1 MGRVK
6 EPSRWRDGLAG
17 SAAIT
22 NAAGASDCR
31 WERAS
36 QATAER
42 QQKLEESANQ
52 LASFQAAEAQLRPWL
67 MEKELMMSVL
77 GPLSI
82 DPNMLNAQK
91 QQVQVSLEWCRHLH
105 GGFRTRRGRVFH
117 PECEVADCTQSYLS
131 CKCSATQR
139 ALGDLLAPLPSP
151 PNPAECKLL

>member
-1 MGRVK
+1 MGRVR
-6 EPSRWRDGLAG
+6 SRLSPGERSQHQLCA
-17 SAAIT
+17 
-22 NAAGASDCR
+22 DCR

-91 QQVQVSLEWCRHLH
+91 QQVQVSW
-105 GGFRTRRGRVFH
+105 
-117 PECEVADCTQSYLS
+117 SYLM
-131 CKCSATQR
+131 
-139 ALGDLLAPLPSP
+139 G
-151 PNPAECKLL
+151 

>member
-1 MGRVK
+1 M
-6 EPSRWRDGLAG
+6 EG
-17 SAAIT
+17 STTSA
-22 NAAGASDCR
+22 NAAAASDCR

-91 QQVQVSLEWCRHLH
+91 QQVQVSWGLCARPH
-105 GGFRTRRGRVFH
+105 GGLGTRKEG
-117 PECEVADCTQSYLS
+117 VA
-131 CKCSATQR
+131 SAV
-139 ALGDLLAPLPSP
+139 
-151 PNPAECKLL
+151 